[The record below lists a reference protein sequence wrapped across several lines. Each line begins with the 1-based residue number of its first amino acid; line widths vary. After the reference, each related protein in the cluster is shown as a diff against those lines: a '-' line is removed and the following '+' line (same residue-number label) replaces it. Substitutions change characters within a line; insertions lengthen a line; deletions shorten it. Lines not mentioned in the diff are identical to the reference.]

1 MQPSLSGHMKCLYRV
16 TKFIKLYLPLQGIL
30 PDGKMDKHAFL
41 TFFRQKKKKS
51 PHKVQWFTILN
62 QLFFKCKII
71 CNLL

>member
-41 TFFRQKKKKS
+41 TFFRQKKKITTQSPMVYHPKS
-51 PHKVQWFTILN
+51 AIF
-62 QLFFKCKII
+62 
-71 CNLL
+71 

>member
-41 TFFRQKKKKS
+41 TFFRQKKKKITTQS
-51 PHKVQWFTILN
+51 PMVYHPKSAIF
-62 QLFFKCKII
+62 
-71 CNLL
+71 